1 MPSIVRDGP
10 FIETKELV
18 AAFRVTD
25 RERPPLPP
33 AGRLAY
39 VNGLYMYYELHGS
52 GRPLVLMHGAL
63 STIDGSFGPII
74 AGLARNH
81 RVIAIEQQAHGRT
94 ADIDRPIS
102 YPQMADDTAEL
113 LRLLGV
119 RQADVFGYSM
129 GAVCALELAFR
140 HPGLVRKLVVASGC
154 CNSDGYIPELA
165 RFMRELDAAQSA
177 ESAHPLGP
185 ERLGQ
190 LEQHHLRVAS
200 KPKRWQNALTRTKQ
214 AFHSY
219 SGLDWDQV
227 RSIRAHTLVLGGDS
241 DVVCP
246 KHMSELAEVIPR
258 ARLQLLPD
266 TRHTEVVVRAA
277 PLLPAFFDEPL
288 PR

>member
-1 MPSIVRDGP
+1 
-10 FIETKELV
+10 
-18 AAFRVTD
+18 
-25 RERPPLPP
+25 
-33 AGRLAY
+33 
-39 VNGLYMYYELHGS
+39 
-52 GRPLVLMHGAL
+52 MHGAL

-74 AGLARNH
+74 AGLARTH

-94 ADIDRPIS
+94 ADIERPVS

-119 RQADVFGYSM
+119 RQADVFGFSM

-140 HPGLVRKLVVASGC
+140 HPGLVRKLAIASGC
-154 CNSDGYIPELA
+154 CNEGGYIPELA
-165 RFMRELDAAQSA
+165 RFMRDLDAAQSA

-190 LEQHHLRVAS
+190 LEQRHRLVAP
-200 KPKRWQNALTRTKQ
+200 KPRRWQNALSRTKQ
-214 AFHSY
+214 AFHAY

-227 RSIRAHTLVLGGDS
+227 RSIRAHTLVVGGDD
-241 DVVCP
+241 DVVYP
-246 KHMSELAEVIPR
+246 KHMSELAQFIPHG
-258 ARLQLLPD
+258 RLHLLPD
-266 TRHTEVVVRAA
+266 TRHTDVVVRAA